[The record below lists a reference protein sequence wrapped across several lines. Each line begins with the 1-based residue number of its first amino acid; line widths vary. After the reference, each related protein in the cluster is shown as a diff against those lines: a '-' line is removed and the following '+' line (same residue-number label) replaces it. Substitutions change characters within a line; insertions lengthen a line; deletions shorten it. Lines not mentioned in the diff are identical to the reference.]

1 MEQESDGKESN
12 NTALWVLVGVI
23 FIAMTVTFI
32 VQMTSE

>member
-1 MEQESDGKESN
+1 MEQESDGKEDN

-23 FIAMTVTFI
+23 SLAMLITFI